1 VIPIVPV
8 EVIVPPVIGALVA
21 IDVTVPPVPV
31 AEIVKLGYVPV
42 ILTPVDA
49 VSATTWSGAV
59 LVIVK
64 FGYVPDTDIAV
75 PSVSTTVWSG
85 AEFVMVIVSEDEL
98 PVIVM
103 PVPAVKV
110 SVSSLL
116 SATTVALPVT
126 AKFLK
131 MLWPEPLSVFSMVI
145 VPLVVMGLPVMLR
158 PPPFAMA
165 TLVTVPDVEDIVI
178 VSVDASVV
186 IVTPPPPARVSVS
199 EFESAT
205 TLLCPVTAIVLNE
218 SDALLLN
225 VVQSVELK

>member
-1 VIPIVPV
+1 VALAVGTCRVITGVVVPSATVLDKSVPVVPIVK
-8 EVIVPPVIGALVA
+8 AATL
-21 IDVTVPPVPV
+21 VTVPP
-31 AEIVKLGYVPV
+31 E
-42 ILTPVDA
+42 D
-49 VSATTWSGAV
+49 GA
-59 LVIVK
+59 LL
-64 FGYVPDTDIAV
+64 
-75 PSVSTTVWSG
+75 
-85 AEFVMVIVSEDEL
+85 VMVMVSDDEL
-98 PVIVM
+98 LVRVI
-103 PVPAVKV
+103 PVPASNVT
-110 SVSSLL
+110 VSSLL

-131 MLWPEPLSVFSMVI
+131 MFWPEPLSVFSIVI
-145 VPLVVMGLPVMLR
+145 VPLEVIGLPVILR
-158 PPPFAMA
+158 PPPSAMA

-186 IVTPPPPARVSVS
+186 IVTPPAPARVSVS